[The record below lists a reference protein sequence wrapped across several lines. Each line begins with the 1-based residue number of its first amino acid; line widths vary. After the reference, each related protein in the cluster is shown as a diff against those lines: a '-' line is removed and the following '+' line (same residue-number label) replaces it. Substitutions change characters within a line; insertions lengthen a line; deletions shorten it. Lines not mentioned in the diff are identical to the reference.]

1 MSSTGRWSWGRF
13 AEPHITHSPKLLPEQ
28 SGKKRDAGFY
38 LLRKVGIK
46 MHRFRAPLGEKKPG
60 VKWSSDSEATQ
71 PVLLSAFPIPPRFSC
86 PLCCLQRLLYHEEP
100 QVCISWPRAT
110 GVQLTMDHSISMD
123 QKELTRLPNLL
134 LLLHTHII
142 DLHKSG
148 GTSRPLSPY
157 PCHRTS
163 ARAGPSDPKY
173 THSISC
179 PNTSPDL
186 SGICLAYYCIPI
198 TSADHVVGA

>member
-1 MSSTGRWSWGRF
+1 MCCSRPFLHLLGPLVHSAASS
-13 AEPHITHSPKLLPEQ
+13 
-28 SGKKRDAGFY
+28 GFY
-38 LLRKVGIK
+38 TTKSHKSVSPGQELLG
-46 MHRFRAPLGEKKPG
+46 F
-60 VKWSSDSEATQ
+60 SSQWT
-71 PVLLSAFPIPPRFSC
+71 
-86 PLCCLQRLLYHEEP
+86 
-100 QVCISWPRAT
+100 
-110 GVQLTMDHSISMD
+110 SISMD

-148 GTSRPLSPY
+148 GTSHPLSPY

-163 ARAGPSDPKY
+163 AHAGPSDPEY
-173 THSISC
+173 THSYSISC

-186 SGICLAYYCIPI
+186 SGICLAYHCIPI

>member
-71 PVLLSAFPIPPRFSC
+71 PVLLSAFPTPPWSSC

-110 GVQLTMDHSISMD
+110 GVQLTMDQHLNGPKGTHPSAQSASPPPHSHHRPPQVWGHLPSS
-123 QKELTRLPNLL
+123 LTLSLSQDFCSCWSLRSRIHSFLFHLLP
-134 LLLHTHII
+134 
-142 DLHKSG
+142 
-148 GTSRPLSPY
+148 
-157 PCHRTS
+157 
-163 ARAGPSDPKY
+163 
-173 THSISC
+173 
-179 PNTSPDL
+179 
-186 SGICLAYYCIPI
+186 
-198 TSADHVVGA
+198 